1 MAKRGG
7 SGDLTEEHY
16 QKGVKREIWLITL
29 FTDPRVYNSYEEE
42 IARLRQQL
50 EQAHARGGQPHPQQP
65 QPPPAAAHPSQQ
77 PPLSSS
83 LPPTT
88 QSATR
93 EVHHPHHQPT
103 PPPPPPNLG
112 PAGSNYFGGIMNNPH
127 DSPRTAQQ
135 QPGLAT
141 PPAHHNQQSYPGYP
155 PSATPQQQQHPG
167 YPNGS
172 APAMHH
178 PSAATSSQGKQES
191 SIVYINMY

>member
-1 MAKRGG
+1 M
-7 SGDLTEEHY
+7 TEEHY
-16 QKGVKREIWLITL
+16 QKGVKREIWLTTL
-29 FTDPRVYNSYEEE
+29 LTDPRVYNSYEEE

-65 QPPPAAAHPSQQ
+65 
-77 PPLSSS
+77 PLSSS

-103 PPPPPPNLG
+103 PPPPPNLG

-155 PSATPQQQQHPG
+155 PSATPQQQHPG

-172 APAMHH
+172 APAMHP

-191 SIVYINMY
+191 